1 MTATTRVFVYGS
13 LLSGEPNHRILA
25 GARRVGAGRTAAR
38 FALHDLGAYPAM
50 IDGGAHAIAGEVYD
64 VDPKT
69 LARLDVLEGHP
80 RYYRRTAITLA
91 DGSSA
96 ETYLL
101 TPAQVEGR
109 PLIASGNWR
118 ERRREKVG

>member
-1 MTATTRVFVYGS
+1 VTTRVFVYGS

-25 GARRVGAGRTAAR
+25 SARCVGETHTERR

-50 IDGGAHAIAGEVYD
+50 VAGGAHAVVGEVYE
-64 VDPKT
+64 VDART
-69 LARLDVLEGHP
+69 LASLDALEGHP
-80 RYYRRTAITLA
+80 RFYRRTTIELA

-101 TPAQVEGR
+101 APAQVEGR

-118 ERRREKVG
+118 GRRREKTG

>member
-13 LLSGEPNHRILA
+13 LLSGEPNHRVLA
-25 GARRVGAGRTAAR
+25 RARRVGEARTAPR

-50 IDGGAHAIAGEVYD
+50 IEGGGLAIAGEVYE
-64 VDPKT
+64 VDAKT

-80 RYYRRTAITLA
+80 RYYRRVPITLA

-118 ERRREKVG
+118 GRRREKVG